1 MQLTNIHVHIFLR
14 VCFVMCVVLLFFW
27 WGGGSSGGL
36 KMERVQEGLTL
47 PAF

>member
-1 MQLTNIHVHIFLR
+1 MFKGLFCY
-14 VCFVMCVVLLFFW
+14 VCCVVVFW